1 MTDNEFRR
9 DSLSMVI
16 AHLRSAHESAVVAFY
31 ADGFTS
37 KYHYT
42 RAFRDLRSAANAL
55 GFDLVPRPAD
65 PVQPAATAEALYG
78 VPV

>member
-1 MTDNEFRR
+1 MTDQPKVSAYANAMYHLGRARDGYICAHYAESAASAEHFTGYAV
-9 DSLSMVI
+9 DSL
-16 AHLRSAHESAVVAFY
+16 RE
-31 ADGFTS
+31 
-37 KYHYT
+37 
-42 RAFRDLRSAANAL
+42 AARHL